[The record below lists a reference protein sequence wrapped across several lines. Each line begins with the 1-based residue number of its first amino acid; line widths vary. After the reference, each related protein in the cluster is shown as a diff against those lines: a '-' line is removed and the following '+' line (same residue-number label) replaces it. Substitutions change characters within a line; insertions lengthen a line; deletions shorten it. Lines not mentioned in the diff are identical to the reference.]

1 MLISKRC
8 RNNMY
13 SIRLK
18 KKSRTKT
25 NNNSYNILLTRERVN
40 KPIGVYNQETSALI
54 LDIDSYI
61 LAITKGCSLSE
72 KFKKIFL
79 RATGNLTNKQNT
91 KIII

>member
-1 MLISKRC
+1 
-8 RNNMY
+8 MY
-13 SIRLK
+13 KIRLK

-25 NNNSYNILLTRERVN
+25 NNNSYNILLTKKRIN
-40 KPIGVYNQETSALI
+40 IPIGAYNQETSALI

-61 LAITKGCSLSE
+61 LAIKKGCIFSE

-79 RATGNLTNKQNT
+79 KSTGNLTNKQNT

>member
-1 MLISKRC
+1 
-8 RNNMY
+8 MY
-13 SIRLK
+13 NIRLK

-25 NNNSYNILLTRERVN
+25 NNNSYNILLT
-40 KPIGVYNQETSALI
+40 KQKLSIPIGVYNQETSVLI

-61 LAITKGCSLSE
+61 FATTKGCSFSE

-79 RATGNLTNKQNT
+79 KATGNLTNKQNT